1 MSDISKNIYGL
12 KSVPNDPKWQ
22 EKIEKRQQQEKEER
36 IQRKLDKLIKEEE
49 RKGRRTLRE
58 LFASRYEE
66 QIERLRRKAI
76 SLVQIDEEERLQR
89 KMDEIIKEMQEG
101 ATLTLREIWGEE
113 YEEEMERMRASE
125 MIPVRLE
132 IAAEERALKLEEERI
147 KKIEKGRQLEEE
159 IRKIGENP
167 NKPLTMKDI
176 YLVCPGFDHEILK
189 RACYDL
195 NLEMAKRIAR
205 ETYANKFKRM
215 N

>member
-1 MSDISKNIYGL
+1 MSDISKNIQGL

-76 SLVQIDEEERLQR
+76 SLVQIDEEERLQC
-89 KMDEIIKEMQEG
+89 KIDEKIKEMQEG

-113 YEEEMERMRASE
+113 EMERMCASE
-125 MIPVRLE
+125 MIQVRIEIRQEEHELKLE
-132 IAAEERALKLEEERI
+132 EAKRQLEEERI
-147 KKIEKGRQLEEE
+147 QKIEE

-176 YLVCPGFDHEILK
+176 YLICPGFDHEILK